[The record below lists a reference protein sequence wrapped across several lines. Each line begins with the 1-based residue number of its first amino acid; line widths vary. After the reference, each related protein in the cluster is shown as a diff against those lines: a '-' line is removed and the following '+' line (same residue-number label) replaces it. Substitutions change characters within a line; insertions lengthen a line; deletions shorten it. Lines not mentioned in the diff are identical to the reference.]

1 MSISWKYKA
10 TDVVNIKYA
19 ENTNDFMFLFL
30 HILNN

>member
-10 TDVVNIKYA
+10 TDDVNIKYE
-19 ENTNDFMFLFL
+19 ENTNDFIFLFL